1 MNIKKGYL
9 LIFII
14 SVVGLAVVQYQ
25 YLRIGLNLA
34 EVQFS
39 QKMGKAIGEIKD
51 GLRDQNEL
59 TFLAGTAITSNE
71 ENFKLSL
78 DSVQDAAR
86 FFMDD
91 FLKEKLLQNGIR
103 NDFSYTLY
111 ARDSTEYLH
120 SPTEFEQDNELLKYP
135 FSIEGYLPELAKKNL
150 ILELQFEDINN
161 YFFTQLNGL
170 TIPSLIFIVAI
181 ILVVV
186 WVLRSFYW
194 QRNIITVTNEF
205 INNLTHELKTP
216 VFSIGIATKILDEK
230 VNDDGKQVVGII
242 RHQVEKLK
250 TQIDKVLELASI
262 EGKKNLF
269 KKREIDF
276 KPILL
281 DIAKEFREISFLEN
295 FDFESEIRGEKYPLY
310 CEPYHLENAI
320 NSILDN
326 AKKYS
331 GDRPSIKM
339 EAFPRK
345 DLLQINIRD
354 NGIGIRKEDRKRIF
368 EKFYRVSS
376 GDLHDVKGYGIGLN
390 YVQQVIRNHKGR
402 ISLSS
407 TPGEGSVFTISLPLK
422 QDGKQ
427 EKHFTGRR

>member
-103 NDFSYTLY
+103 NDFSYALY

-150 ILELQFEDINN
+150 ILELQFEDINH

-242 RHQVEKLK
+242 RDQVEKLK
-250 TQIDKVLELASI
+250 SQIDKVLELASI

-339 EAFPRK
+339 EAFPGK
-345 DLLQINIRD
+345 DRLQINISD

-422 QDGKQ
+422 
-427 EKHFTGRR
+427 

>member
-103 NDFSYTLY
+103 NDFSYALY
-111 ARDSTEYLH
+111 GRDSTEYLH

-150 ILELQFEDINN
+150 ILELQFEDINH

-242 RHQVEKLK
+242 RDQVEKLK
-250 TQIDKVLELASI
+250 SQIDKVLELASI

-339 EAFPRK
+339 EAFPGK
-345 DLLQINIRD
+345 DRLQINISD

-422 QDGKQ
+422 
-427 EKHFTGRR
+427 

>member
-103 NDFSYTLY
+103 NDFSYALY
-111 ARDSTEYLH
+111 GRDSTEYLH

-150 ILELQFEDINN
+150 ILELQFEDINH

-242 RHQVEKLK
+242 RDQVEKLK
-250 TQIDKVLELASI
+250 SQIDKVLELASI

-295 FDFESEIRGEKYPLY
+295 FDFESEIRGEKYLLY

-339 EAFPRK
+339 EAFPGK
-345 DLLQINIRD
+345 DRLQINISD

-422 QDGKQ
+422 
-427 EKHFTGRR
+427 

>member
-1 MNIKKGYL
+1 MNFKKGYL

-14 SVVGLAVVQYQ
+14 SVVGLAIVQYQ

-59 TFLAGTAITSNE
+59 TFLAGTAITGNE
-71 ENFKLSL
+71 ENFNLSL
-78 DSVQDAAR
+78 DSVQDASR
-86 FFMDD
+86 YFMND
-91 FLKEKLLQNGIR
+91 FLKEKLLQNGIK
-103 NDFSYTLY
+103 NNFSYTLY

-120 SPTEFEQDNELLKYP
+120 SPTEFSNNEELLKYP
-135 FSIEGYLPELAKKNL
+135 FSIEGYLPGLAKKNL
-150 ILELQFEDINN
+150 ILELQFEDINH

-230 VNDDGKQVVGII
+230 VNDDEKQVVGII
-242 RHQVEKLK
+242 RDQVEKLK

-269 KKREIDF
+269 KKRKTDL

-281 DIAKEFREISFLEN
+281 DIGKEFKEISILEN
-295 FDFESEIRGEKYPLY
+295 FDFESTLKGEKYPLY
-310 CEPYHLENAI
+310 CEPLHLENAI

-331 GDRPSIKM
+331 SGRPSIKM
-339 EAFPRK
+339 EAYIQK
-345 DLLQINIRD
+345 DRLHIRISD
-354 NGIGIRKEDRKRIF
+354 EGIGIKEEDRKRIF
-368 EKFYRVSS
+368 EKFYRVSA
-376 GDLHDVKGYGIGLN
+376 GDLHDVKGYGLGLN
-390 YVQQVIRNHKGR
+390 YVQQVIRNHKGQ
-402 ISLSS
+402 INLSS
-407 TPGEGSVFTISLPLK
+407 TPGEGSVFTLSLPLDK
-422 QDGKQ
+422 NGK
-427 EKHFTGRR
+427 